1 MFDTHEFV
9 TTIKSAGATEEQ
21 AVLVLKAVS
30 MAIDD
35 MKANRVGKGALIDSK
50 GALTDSK
57 GTLTDSKG
65 ASTDSKGTLT
75 DPGLT
80 LIELQADMNR
90 QLANLRYELANLRY
104 ELAGVKN
111 LRGIL
116 ELIFAA
122 IVALIAP
129 LVIIAIAAISKHAL

>member
-9 TTIKSAGATEEQ
+9 TTIKRAGATEEQ

-30 MAIDD
+30 IAIDD
-35 MKANRVGKGALIDSK
+35 MKANRVGKGA
-50 GALTDSK
+50 
-57 GTLTDSKG
+57 
-65 ASTDSKGTLT
+65 STDQSA
-75 DPGLT
+75 T

-90 QLANLRYELANLRY
+90 QLANLRH

-122 IVALIAP
+122 VVALIAP
-129 LVIIAIAAISKHAL
+129 LVIIAIAAISKHSL

>member
-9 TTIKSAGATEEQ
+9 TTIKRAGATEEQ

-35 MKANRVGKGALIDSK
+35 VKANRVGKGASI
-50 GALTDSK
+50 
-57 GTLTDSKG
+57 
-65 ASTDSKGTLT
+65 DSKGTLT

-90 QLANLRYELANLRY
+90 QLANLRHELV
-104 ELAGVKN
+104 GVKN

-129 LVIIAIAAISKHAL
+129 LVIIAIAAISKHSL

>member
-30 MAIDD
+30 QVLDSTMET
-35 MKANRVGKGALIDSK
+35 RVGKGAL
-50 GALTDSK
+50 
-57 GTLTDSKG
+57 
-65 ASTDSKGTLT
+65 TDSKGTLT

-90 QLANLRYELANLRY
+90 QFANLRH

-111 LRGIL
+111 LRGFL

-129 LVIIAIAAISKHAL
+129 LAIIAIPAISKHSL

>member
-9 TTIKSAGATEEQ
+9 TTIKRAGATEEQ

-30 MAIDD
+30 IAIDD
-35 MKANRVGKGALIDSK
+35 MKANRVGKGAL
-50 GALTDSK
+50 TDESA
-57 GTLTDSKG
+57 TL
-65 ASTDSKGTLT
+65 L
-75 DPGLT
+75 
-80 LIELQADMNR
+80 ELQADMNR
-90 QLANLRYELANLRY
+90 QLANLRH

-129 LVIIAIAAISKHAL
+129 LVIIAIAAISKHSL

>member
-35 MKANRVGKGALIDSK
+35 MMETRVRKGV
-50 GALTDSK
+50 LTDSK
-57 GTLTDSKG
+57 GVLTDSKG
-65 ASTDSKGTLT
+65 ALTDSKGTLT

-80 LIELQADMNR
+80 LIELQADINR
-90 QLANLRYELANLRY
+90 QLANLRH

-129 LVIIAIAAISKHAL
+129 LVIIAIAAISKHSL

>member
-35 MKANRVGKGALIDSK
+35 MMETRVRKGV
-50 GALTDSK
+50 LTDSK
-57 GTLTDSKG
+57 GVLTDSKG
-65 ASTDSKGTLT
+65 ALTDSKGTLT

-90 QLANLRYELANLRY
+90 QFANLRH

-129 LVIIAIAAISKHAL
+129 LVIIAIAAISKHSL

>member
-1 MFDTHEFV
+1 
-9 TTIKSAGATEEQ
+9 
-21 AVLVLKAVS
+21 

-35 MKANRVGKGALIDSK
+35 MKANRVGKGASI
-50 GALTDSK
+50 
-57 GTLTDSKG
+57 
-65 ASTDSKGTLT
+65 DSKGTLT

-90 QLANLRYELANLRY
+90 QLANLRH
-104 ELAGVKN
+104 ELAGVKK

-129 LVIIAIAAISKHAL
+129 LVIIAIAAISKHSL